1 MTTSRRLVA
10 LPLMLIG
17 LAALCAAL
25 VLVTWVV
32 QAQAQEVTPTR
43 DATGDNPP
51 AKPTNLQASEEHDAV
66 TLWARARPRAA
77 SRSGTYR
84 APAGADHTISGRLP
98 P

>member
-17 LAALCAAL
+17 VAALCAAL

-66 TLWARARPRAA
+66 TLWARARP
-77 SRSGTYR
+77 GGI
-84 APAGADHTISGRLP
+84 PLGDVPGSGRRRSYHFR
-98 P
+98 